1 MPAALGRPL
10 TVREVHALW
19 KRRSAGETVS
29 ALAREVGC
37 TTSNLRLRWKKAGI
51 DIHSH
56 RVPRTN
62 QHPRWNL
69 SHKIWSLRTKGV
81 PFEAIAFQLGE
92 QDPTSLRTL
101 NRLQM
106 RLRRYC
112 ERVGIPY
119 PKQHGE

>member
-1 MPAALGRPL
+1 MPVKLGRPL

-19 KRRSAGETVS
+19 KRRAAGETVS
-29 ALAREVGC
+29 SLAREVGC

-51 DIHSH
+51 DIHNHSVA
-56 RVPRTN
+56 RSN
-62 QHPRWNL
+62 QHPKWTL
-69 SHKIWSLRTKGV
+69 THKVWSLRTRGV
-81 PFEAIAFQLGE
+81 PFEVIAAQLGE
-92 QDPTSLRTL
+92 PDPTSLKTL
-101 NRLQM
+101 NRIQM

>member
-1 MPAALGRPL
+1 MPTSLGRPL

-19 KRRSAGETVS
+19 KRRAAGETVS
-29 ALAREVGC
+29 SLARELGC

-51 DIHSH
+51 DIRDH

-62 QHPRWNL
+62 QHPQWNL
-69 SHKIWSLRTKGV
+69 SYTIWTLRTAGV
-81 PFEAIAFQLGE
+81 PFEAIADQLGE
-92 QDPTSLRTL
+92 EDPTSLRTL

-112 ERVGIPY
+112 VRVGIPY